1 MADVSTLDE
10 IIFNEFDYLQEHEGD
25 IDDVLLSIDRL
36 SQIGMLSDDRAIVE
50 EKTKPVRA
58 ILKTIDKYLTVAKEL
73 KNLKGSELYQYIA
86 KYMEWDIIKKEKK
99 LQVLDSCMLYLLRGE
114 TYTRFGESIKR
125 VAIEKIDEEYI
136 QLLLDLSGILYC
148 IEFDESKKLPWKKDF
163 EKMKKDGSYSAL
175 DWDKYKEY
183 SIAAGEMSDN
193 LGKIM
198 GGKIAAIAT
207 SGKLN
212 LMGIE
217 IKMPKETE
225 KAAPYLI
232 GLFGKKGAE
241 LKLDAYLR
249 TLK

>member
-1 MADVSTLDE
+1 MADVKTLDT
-10 IIFNEFDYLQEHEGD
+10 IAFNEFDYLQEHEGD
-25 IDDVLLSIDRL
+25 IDDVLLSMDHL
-36 SQIGMLSDDRAIVE
+36 SQIGMLSDDRARVE

-58 ILKTIDKYLTVAKEL
+58 ILKTIDNYLTVASEL
-73 KNLKGSELYQYIA
+73 KNLKGSELYQYIV
-86 KYMEWDIIKKEKK
+86 KYMEWDITKKEKK

-125 VAIEKIDEEYI
+125 ISFEKIEEEYI

-148 IEFDESKKLPWKKDF
+148 IEFEEGKKLPWKEDF
-163 EKMKKDGSYSAL
+163 EKMKKAGSYASL
-175 DWDKYKEY
+175 DWDKYQEY
-183 SIAAGEMSDN
+183 SINAGEMSNN

-225 KAAPYLI
+225 KAAPYLV

-241 LKLDAYLR
+241 LKLDSFLR

>member
-1 MADVSTLDE
+1 
-10 IIFNEFDYLQEHEGD
+10 
-25 IDDVLLSIDRL
+25 
-36 SQIGMLSDDRAIVE
+36 
-50 EKTKPVRA
+50 
-58 ILKTIDKYLTVAKEL
+58 
-73 KNLKGSELYQYIA
+73 
-86 KYMEWDIIKKEKK
+86 
-99 LQVLDSCMLYLLRGE
+99 
-114 TYTRFGESIKR
+114 
-125 VAIEKIDEEYI
+125 
-136 QLLLDLSGILYC
+136 
-148 IEFDESKKLPWKKDF
+148 
-163 EKMKKDGSYSAL
+163 
-175 DWDKYKEY
+175 
-183 SIAAGEMSDN
+183 MSDN